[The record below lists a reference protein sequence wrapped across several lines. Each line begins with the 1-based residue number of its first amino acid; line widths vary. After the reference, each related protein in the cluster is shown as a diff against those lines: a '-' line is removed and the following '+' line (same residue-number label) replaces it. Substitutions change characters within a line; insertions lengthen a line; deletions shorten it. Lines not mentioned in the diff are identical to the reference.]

1 MTFAEQHKSNAY
13 TLALAIADGMKRNDE
28 AIYYYG
34 DDEGIYPIESN
45 ARDGF
50 IPYTSGGFEV
60 CLPASLNHA
69 YGSGSIPAPIQPII
83 DSWLK
88 DCADEWEREFPD
100 RPPLEDCFCGDDEDL
115 RTLAGDFESDY
126 LCNSDESYFWKA
138 RVMFLDADDRQNESG
153 KPEVYIDAYLNTDI
167 GYGRDHIPWVA
178 PLGGKANQT
187 IGSFKLTIP
196 ADDFAAMDDDAL
208 EALAI
213 ATARAAIAKARDY

>member
-1 MTFAEQHKSNAY
+1 MTFTEQHASNAHK
-13 TLALAIADGMKRNDE
+13 LALAIADGMKSNDD

-34 DDEGIYPIESN
+34 ETEGIEPIEDK

-60 CLPASLNHA
+60 CLPASLSSAHS
-69 YGSGSIPAPIQPII
+69 SGRVPAPIQPII
-83 DSWLK
+83 DTWLK
-88 DCADEWEREFPD
+88 DAADEWAREYPD
-100 RPPLEDCFCGDDEDL
+100 KPSLVDCILGDDRDL
-115 RTLAGDFESDY
+115 SEKAADFESDY

-167 GYGRDHIPWVA
+167 GYGRDHIPWIA

-187 IGSFKLTIP
+187 VGSFKLTIP
-196 ADDFAAMDDDAL
+196 ADDFAALDDDAL

-213 ATARAAIAKARDY
+213 EAVKQLP

>member
-1 MTFAEQHKSNAY
+1 MTFTEQHKSNAY

-28 AIYYYG
+28 AIFYYG
-34 DDEGIYPIESN
+34 NDEGIEPIETK

-50 IPYTSGGFEV
+50 IPYTSGGYQI
-60 CLPASLNHA
+60 CLPASLHHA
-69 YGSGSIPAPIQPII
+69 HSSGQVPAPLQSII
-83 DSWLK
+83 DGWLK
-88 DCADEWEREFPD
+88 DCADDWARAYPD
-100 RPPLEDCFCGDDEDL
+100 KPSFDDCVGGDDDDL
-115 RTLAGDFESDY
+115 RAKAEEFEGDY
-126 LCNSDESYFWKA
+126 LSNSDECYFWKA
-138 RVMFLDADDRQNESG
+138 RIMFLGSDDRQNETG

-187 IGSFKLTIP
+187 VGSFKLTIP

-213 ATARAAIAKARDY
+213 EAVKQLP